1 VLRLLAAETMTGKAD
16 LSHILHSLRGQQV
29 PRVWHL

>member
-1 VLRLLAAETMTGKAD
+1 MTGKAD